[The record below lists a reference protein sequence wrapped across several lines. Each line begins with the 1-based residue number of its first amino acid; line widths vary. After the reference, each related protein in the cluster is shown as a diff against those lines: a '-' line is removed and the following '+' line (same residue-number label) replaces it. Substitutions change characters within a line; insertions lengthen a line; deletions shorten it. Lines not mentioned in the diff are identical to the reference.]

1 MYDDTDAWPIKCAGC
16 LHEFTKTVA
25 ELRSGRSI
33 HCPACGCLHT
43 YTSEDFD
50 DALSRARRSLFDPLG
65 EDAASAQRRT
75 LILSPPMP
83 PGEVNCDRCSARRRS
98 DDQTI
103 SARGY

>member
-1 MYDDTDAWPIKCAGC
+1 MYDDQDVWPIKCAGC

-50 DALSRARRSLFDPLG
+50 DALSRARGNLFDPWAKMLRL
-65 EDAASAQRRT
+65 RRE
-75 LILSPPMP
+75 
-83 PGEVNCDRCSARRRS
+83 GR
-98 DDQTI
+98 
-103 SARGY
+103 